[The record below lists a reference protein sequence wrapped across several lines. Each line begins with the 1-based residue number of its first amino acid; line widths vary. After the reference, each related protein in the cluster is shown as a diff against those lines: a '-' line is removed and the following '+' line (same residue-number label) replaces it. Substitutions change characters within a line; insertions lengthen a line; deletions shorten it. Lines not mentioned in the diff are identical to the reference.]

1 MTRPWRINGQDP
13 MFRPRGLRVWALVAL
28 CLVAPFPLLAQSLDT
43 VRRVIDGDTVVLS
56 SIGTVRL
63 IGVDT
68 PETVDP
74 RKPVQYFGREASS
87 FARTLMLGKQVR
99 VEYDQQ
105 RTDRYRRT
113 LAYLYLLD
121 GTFVNREIVRQGYG
135 HAYLSF
141 PFRLMESFREA
152 EREAREARRGL
163 WAESLQELIAK
174 PTDAGAIRVWVNTAS
189 KVYHCPNT
197 RYYENTKAGL
207 YLTQTVAQAQGYRA
221 AYGRV
226 CR

>member
-28 CLVAPFPLLAQSLDT
+28 CLFAPFPLLAQSLDT
-43 VRRVIDGDTVVLS
+43 VQRVIDGDTVVLS

-74 RKPVQYFGREASS
+74 REPVQYFGKEASS
-87 FARTLMLGKQVR
+87 FTRTLTLGKQVQ

-121 GTFVNREIVRQGYG
+121 GTFVNLEIVRQGYG

-141 PFRLMESFREA
+141 PFRLMESFRGA

-163 WAESLQELIAK
+163 WAESPQELAAK
-174 PTDAGAIRVWVNTAS
+174 PTDTGAVRVWVNAAS

-197 RYYENTKAGL
+197 RYYGNTKAGT
-207 YLTQTVAQAQGYRA
+207 YLTQAVAQAQGYRA
-221 AYGRV
+221 AYGRL